1 VSCSELLSQDEWDE
15 MLVCGIV
22 CVVYVAV
29 CVAVRV
35 AVRVAYTTFL
45 VLRPLSP
52 FPPSLPLSPA
62 LSPSL
67 VLFYS
72 LSFNQLK
79 AAALLSCA
87 HAVASG
93 GVVQAPTITSTVA
106 SAGAAAGGSR
116 VRGDGLAATP
126 DTIFT

>member
-1 VSCSELLSQDEWDE
+1 MSCSELLSQDEWDE

-35 AVRVAYTTFL
+35 AYTTFL
-45 VLRPLSP
+45 VLRP
-52 FPPSLPLSPA
+52 